1 MEVVPAFID
10 ETGVLTQSTKE
21 QPIFGIGLLLVH
33 DPAKVTESFY
43 RLHFSY
49 GSVAAERRSKLREE
63 ILKGDRHPSLSELD
77 RLMWSTRHYEYKFS
91 QVSAHNLQHYID
103 LLNLYFSWDC
113 LEFHALI
120 LDRTEPGFSLSQW
133 NNDPWEAYVA
143 VTKDLLERRL
153 SSPVFAVV
161 DLQGQPRSSP
171 VQLEDTLCQA
181 EQVAGC
187 MRASS
192 ETQVFLQVVDVL
204 LGCVQADWKEHNGF
218 YKPDSKRGHAK
229 RELVKFLRS
238 KLALSAS
245 RPIVSRQERVWET
258 TDPLPFTVTLKG
270 ESAAMSGAHPV

>member
-1 MEVVPAFID
+1 
-10 ETGVLTQSTKE
+10 
-21 QPIFGIGLLLVH
+21 
-33 DPAKVTESFY
+33 
-43 RLHFSY
+43 
-49 GSVAAERRSKLREE
+49 
-63 ILKGDRHPSLSELD
+63 
-77 RLMWSTRHYEYKFS
+77 
-91 QVSAHNLQHYID
+91 
-103 LLNLYFSWDC
+103 
-113 LEFHALI
+113 
-120 LDRTEPGFSLSQW
+120 
-133 NNDPWEAYVA
+133 
-143 VTKDLLERRL
+143 
-153 SSPVFAVV
+153 
-161 DLQGQPRSSP
+161 
-171 VQLEDTLCQA
+171 
-181 EQVAGC
+181 